1 MPVLAQQSFNPS
13 TLGRPPTNVPAA
25 STSSGRNEVP
35 FQTAEQAWYWTM
47 AALAARRDGC
57 RGGARQVA
65 RPCDPDDVIRCLDR
79 LYRHRRID
87 LQHARV
93 LRVWGERQRAPDA
106 QYPSEQ
112 RDAAVWQEALA
123 RLAWPLRMKGI
134 VE

>member
-1 MPVLAQQSFNPS
+1 MPVVAQQPLNPTTS
-13 TLGRPPTNVPAA
+13 GRSPANVSAA
-25 STSSGRNEVP
+25 SGTSGRNEVP

-47 AALAARRDGC
+47 ATLAARRDGS

-106 QYPSEQ
+106 QYASER
-112 RDAAVWQEALA
+112 RDSVIWNEALA
-123 RLAWPLRMKGI
+123 RLDWPLRMKGI
-134 VE
+134 VK